1 MIAHLYEYDTT
12 TSGVCETTKSQ
23 PETQP
28 SACRLA
34 ACALLMEATE
44 PYTPNDGA
52 SSEKM

>member
-1 MIAHLYEYDTT
+1 MIAHLYEYDAATC
-12 TSGVCETTKSQ
+12 GVRETTKSQ
-23 PETQP
+23 RETQP
-28 SACRLA
+28 LACRLA